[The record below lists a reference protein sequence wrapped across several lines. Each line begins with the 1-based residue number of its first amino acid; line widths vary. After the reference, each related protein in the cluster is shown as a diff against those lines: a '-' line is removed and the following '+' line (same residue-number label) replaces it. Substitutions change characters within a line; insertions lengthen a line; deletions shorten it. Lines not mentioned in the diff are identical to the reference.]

1 MPPRFEEA
9 GLTVHLSVGDLLDA
23 SMVRSIGF
31 ANRGGF
37 ERLWLGQAIH
47 SRYQESALEAD
58 PSYRQEVP
66 IKVSYPHR
74 GWTAVIRGRI
84 DGLRHDSGGKQ
95 IVEEIK
101 SVRRGGSLAPPIADL
116 YARQAGLYAWMLQYL
131 GKSEVQAELIL
142 VEIGSE
148 NVERVPVEVNFQVL
162 EAIVKR
168 RLNSIIRGF
177 EADQSAAATRRAAAQ
192 NLSFPHSAVR
202 PGQGEIIST
211 VEESLEQGSHLL
223 LEAPTGIGKTV
234 AALYPAL
241 RYALEH
247 DKKIYV
253 LTAKTL
259 QQEMATAVLSLLNQD
274 KAFSS
279 LRLRAKAKMCANAEV
294 ICHEEYCPYA
304 RDYYSKL
311 RRSQILQRLVEESG
325 TLLPDR
331 IFESAQEE
339 EVCPF
344 EVSLELGSHA
354 KVVVCD
360 YNYAFDPYV
369 ALDGFG
375 DDGDLEN
382 TILIIDE
389 IHNLIPR
396 GRGYYSPSL
405 SSSSCLQTAE
415 ALGAR
420 GEPIHLAIAAL
431 CRALAEVIDRVAAG
445 ALEEAGGDVRAT
457 EALFPED
464 ELWALRSDFDDAFI
478 DYLEYR
484 RDTSSFSANDL
495 FADLYFNYLRFLNT
509 LLVAKGDAFSLCVE
523 VTGSRGSRGSSGS
536 NPSSRAG
543 GHELRILCKDASQFL
558 GATLNRTHASI
569 GLSATLSPHD
579 FYLDLLGFD
588 RERTSALSVPSPFPA
603 ENRCVVVDDRVAT
616 TWRLRP
622 ENYPRIA
629 DGLSR
634 FAEEVPGNCLA
645 LFPSYRFL
653 GEVERLINVKGKR
666 VVIQE
671 RSSSDQ
677 DREQILEALR
687 STLQG
692 DTLLLAVAGGVFA
705 EGVDYPGNMLRA
717 VAVVGPCLPALNL
730 EQELLKLYFEERFE
744 KGFEYAFVV
753 PGMTR
758 VIQAAGRLIR
768 SPRDSGVIALFDRR
782 FLQGPYCHHLPDD
795 WVPTDGPKGLVGVPQ
810 EAAKIFFR
818 NTLG

>member
-1 MPPRFEEA
+1 MPPRFEA
-9 GLTVHLSVGDLLDA
+9 ASHTVHLAVGDLLETA
-23 SMVRSIGF
+23 MVRSLGF
-31 ANRGGF
+31 ANRGGY

-47 SRYQESALEAD
+47 SRYLEGARQAD
-58 PSYRQEVP
+58 ASYRQEVP
-66 IKVSYPHR
+66 VKISYPHR
-74 GWTAVIRGRI
+74 GWTAIIQGRI
-84 DGLRHDSGGKQ
+84 DGLRHDRDGTVV
-95 IVEEIK
+95 VEEIK
-101 SVRRGGSLAPPIADL
+101 SVRRGGRLAPPVAEL
-116 YARQAGLYAWMLQYL
+116 YARQAGLYAWMLHTL
-131 GKSEVQAELIL
+131 EEKNVRAELIL

-148 NVERVPVEVNFQVL
+148 RVERRSLELNFQVI
-162 EAIVKR
+162 EAIVQR
-168 RLNSIIRGF
+168 RLNSIIRSF
-177 EADQSAAATRRAAAQ
+177 ESEREAFAGRRAAAA
-192 NLSFPHSAVR
+192 NLAFPHSAVR
-202 PGQGEIIST
+202 PGQGEIMAR
-211 VEESLEQGSHLL
+211 VEESLEQRSHLL

-274 KAFSS
+274 RAFTS
-279 LRLRAKAKMCANAEV
+279 LRLRAKAKMCANSEV

-311 RRSQILQRLVEESG
+311 RSSQVLKKLVEESG

-331 IFESAQEE
+331 IFESARNA

-344 EVSLELGSHA
+344 EVSLELGTSA

-360 YNYAFDPYV
+360 YNYAFDPHV
-369 ALDGFG
+369 ALEDFG
-375 DDGDLEN
+375 SEGDLEN
-382 TILIIDE
+382 TILVIDE
-389 IHNLIPR
+389 IHNLVQR
-396 GRGYYSPSL
+396 GRGYYSPCL
-405 SSSSCLQTAE
+405 SSTQCLLAAE
-415 ALGAR
+415 TLSGR
-420 GEPIHLAIAAL
+420 GEPIHRAIAAL
-431 CRALAEVIDRVAAG
+431 CQSLAELIDRTTVG
-445 ALEEAGGDVRAT
+445 ALEEAGGDVRAAET
-457 EALFPED
+457 SFPED
-464 ELWALRSDFDDAFI
+464 ELWTLRSDFDDAFI

-495 FADLYFNYLRFLNT
+495 FADLYFTFLRFLNT
-509 LLVAKGDAFSLCVE
+509 LLVANGEAFSLFVE
-523 VTGSRGSRGSSGS
+523 AIG
-536 NPSSRAG
+536 SSRAG
-543 GHELRILCKDASQFL
+543 RSDRTGDHQLRILCKDASKFL

-588 RERTSALSVPSPFPA
+588 RERTSTLSVPSPFPI
-603 ENRCVVVDDRVAT
+603 ENRLIVIDDRVAT
-616 TWRLRP
+616 TWRSRP

-629 DGLSR
+629 AGLGR

-645 LFPSYRFL
+645 LFPSYQFL
-653 GEVERLINVKGKR
+653 AEVEQLLEVKGKR
-666 VVIQE
+666 VIIQE

-677 DREQILEALR
+677 DRERILEVLR
-687 STLQG
+687 SSLQG
-692 DTLLLAVAGGVFA
+692 DILLLAVAGGVFA

-730 EQELLKLYFEERFE
+730 EQELLKIYFEERFE

-782 FLQGPYCHHLPDD
+782 FLQGPYCHHLPND
-795 WVPTDGPKGLVGVPQ
+795 WIPTDGPQGLVGVPH
-810 EAAKIFFR
+810 EAAKEFFR
-818 NTLG
+818 STL